1 MLMIEELLNLSP
13 EFGEQFRK
21 ESTTRR
27 VSIKE
32 MEKERNVAINAKIQI
47 EEPFT
52 SGSRIKEVFMQKE
65 HLGEIAKEIPDV
77 ASLTNQVES
86 GVPMEHNPFGKE
98 MEGDI
103 VPDHYKTYL

>member
-1 MLMIEELLNLSP
+1 MN
-13 EFGEQFRK
+13 
-21 ESTTRR
+21 TR
-27 VSIKE
+27 
-32 MEKERNVAINAKIQI
+32 I

-52 SGSRIKEVFMQKE
+52 SESRIEEVFMQKE
-65 HLGEIAKEIPDV
+65 DSGEIAKEIPDV

-86 GVPMEHNPFGKE
+86 GVPMEHNPFGRE